1 MLVVHTTPG
10 SCRICFFLLY
20 QCRTLPR
27 LLIFPCHI
35 KYLRA
40 IAALYWSDVSNSG
53 MRWIVSSQHQVAQFC
68 MVSRNPENVLWHI
81 LHIACSWKGVVIHGV
96 YISVLKTHQF
106 LPSQQ
111 LLIQPQ
117 SIVFWT
123 SDSMGCTDKSC
134 CHPALAGIVS
144 FQRPVLFPP
153 MLCHTLEQVIMIINV
168 SSIYF
173 FFKSTSLEGKQ

>member
-1 MLVVHTTPG
+1 MPY
-10 SCRICFFLLY
+10 SI
-20 QCRTLPR
+20 P
-27 LLIFPCHI
+27 PCHSSTVLKWCFQQWDAMDCKQSAPSCSI
-35 KYLRA
+35 LYGIHESGKRIVAY
-40 IAALYWSDVSNSG
+40 IAYCMFLE
-53 MRWIVSSQHQVAQFC
+53 RSSHPWCV
-68 MVSRNPENVLWHI
+68 HI
-81 LHIACSWKGVVIHGV
+81 S
-96 YISVLKTHQF
+96 YKTHQI